1 MSKDVARKDV
11 FLLLCLDLYDLANFI
26 IECCRWRYYGTDLFS
41 SVLFSVDYFIVQ
53 LQITDMLHF
62 NFFTGIKSE
71 N

>member
-1 MSKDVARKDV
+1 MEILWHRFV
-11 FLLLCLDLYDLANFI
+11 
-26 IECCRWRYYGTDLFS
+26 S